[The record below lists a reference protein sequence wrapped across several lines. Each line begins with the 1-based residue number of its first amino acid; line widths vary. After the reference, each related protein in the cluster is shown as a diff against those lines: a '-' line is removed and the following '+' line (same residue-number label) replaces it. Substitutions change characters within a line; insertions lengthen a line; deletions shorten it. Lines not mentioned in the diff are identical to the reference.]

1 MFVALLCQLHQTLGA
16 PTPILLIRD
25 PWEATQGGAF
35 TPEAW
40 AAASAPAQAG
50 EPSVSPQC
58 AWELVG
64 QAESGEL
71 QKQGR
76 EAAAELLRYVVEL
89 YLLIDRKS
97 VV

>member
-1 MFVALLCQLHQTLGA
+1 M
-16 PTPILLIRD
+16 
-25 PWEATQGGAF
+25 
-35 TPEAW
+35 
-40 AAASAPAQAG
+40 
-50 EPSVSPQC
+50 SPQC

-89 YLLIDRKS
+89 YLLIIFWFFCNKHFY
-97 VV
+97 